1 MTESANRKVKWR
13 EKGPRR
19 QSEDVPL
26 RTGHDLRTG
35 TFLPVTNIALASSAD
50 TRFPQ
55 RELC

>member
-13 EKGPRR
+13 EKGR

-55 RELC
+55 QELC